1 MTGRTWVNLNW
12 ERAADGALSAYLSIA
27 RPGQAAERI
36 PLPLPAVAQLLAD
49 GAMLWAVVEPARQG
63 SLQKAQGTPEHHDH
77 FEDMLDMVARNESLG
92 DITTPPPPLIKG
104 TDKDRFSGAG
114 KVMDDTP
121 HFIGAWGE

>member
-49 GAMLWAVVEPARQG
+49 GAMLWSVVEPMRQG
-63 SLQKAQGTPEHHDH
+63 PGGGRSNPAA
-77 FEDMLDMVARNESLG
+77 VA
-92 DITTPPPPLIKG
+92 TTPCPVSMWHMSMRPKG
-104 TDKDRFSGAG
+104 HAAG
-114 KVMDDTP
+114 ST
-121 HFIGAWGE
+121 